1 MTDDQR
7 EALASMQRKADE
19 LNAKHPVPIGL
30 PPEIAGHA
38 ANRYTRSRR
47 CGKCGGIVGPSKPEE
62 RECACEQVRC
72 TMADGKVAYLTL
84 AELNLIISA
93 RPVDVVQ
100 TDLTHLYV
108 VNTEHEKA

>member
-1 MTDDQR
+1 MNSRQCPSKTFQ
-7 EALASMQRKADE
+7 
-19 LNAKHPVPIGL
+19 P
-30 PPEIAGHA
+30 
-38 ANRYTRSRR
+38 SRR

-72 TMADGKVAYLTL
+72 TTADGKVVYLTL

-100 TDLTHLYV
+100 TDLTHLYGGIAG
-108 VNTEHEKA
+108 TEHEKA